1 MQEMTELIIGIILF
15 LPRTSIRTQSLDI
28 KIMTAKEIEEKVI
41 SRMRLQHKAY
51 KTEISYLGWIR
62 RYNRWLCGQRPLGSS
77 AEKMGAFLSYLARV
91 EEVAASTQNQ
101 AFNAL
106 LYMYRTLGVELGEV
120 KSLRAK
126 PGKFERHAP
135 SLREIQAVR
144 DVLRDANGHPV
155 RLLFDLLYGCGLR
168 VSEPLGL
175 RVKDVRLDRR
185 ELIIR
190 QAKGGKDRVV
200 KIPPSLYSRL
210 QLQIQSARL
219 IFERDAADGVP
230 IQVPSALG
238 RRSKSLC
245 RQWGW
250 MFVFPGHVP
259 VVHPRSGETVRFS
272 LHPGNIQR
280 EVARA
285 CRVAELTVPFTPH
298 NLRHSYATHCL
309 DSGANVHDVCECL
322 GHASLET
329 TKLYL
334 HPQVDRVAS
343 PLELLEAVV

>member
-1 MQEMTELIIGIILF
+1 MK
-15 LPRTSIRTQSLDI
+15 D
-28 KIMTAKEIEEKVI
+28 KEIEAKVI
-41 SRMRLQHKAY
+41 SRMRLQHKAW
-51 KTEISYLGWIR
+51 KTERSYLGWIR
-62 RYNRWLCGQRPLGSS
+62 RYMVWLKSKRPSGNS
-77 AEKMGAFLSYLARV
+77 AEKMGAFLTHIAQV

-101 AFNAL
+101 AFNAI

-126 PGKFERHAP
+126 PGQFQRHAP
-135 SLREIQAVR
+135 SMGDIKSVR
-144 DVLRDANGHPV
+144 DVLRDANGYPV

-175 RVKDVRLDRR
+175 RVKDVRIDRR

-200 KIPPSLYSRL
+200 KIPHSLYTRL
-210 QLQIQSARL
+210 QLQIQAARL
-219 IFERDAADGVP
+219 IFERDASDALP
-230 IQVPSALG
+230 IQIPGALG

-259 VVHPRSGETVRFS
+259 VEHPRTRGLVRYS

-280 EVARA
+280 EVNRA
-285 CRVAELTVPFTPH
+285 CKVAYLDVPFTPH
-298 NLRHSYATHCL
+298 HLRHSYATHSL
-309 DSGANVHDVCECL
+309 DSGANVHDVSECL
-322 GHASLET
+322 GHACLKT

-334 HPQVDRVAS
+334 HPQTDRVKS
-343 PLELLEAVV
+343 PLEMLEAC

>member
-1 MQEMTELIIGIILF
+1 MKAE
-15 LPRTSIRTQSLDI
+15 
-28 KIMTAKEIEEKVI
+28 EIEEKVVN
-41 SRMRLQHKAY
+41 RLRLQHRKW
-51 KTEISYLGWIR
+51 KTEQSYLGWIR
-62 RYNRWLCGQRPLGSS
+62 RYMAWLKKNKPAGDS
-77 AEKMGAFLSYLARV
+77 AKRMGAFLTHLAQV

-101 AFNAL
+101 AFNAI

-126 PGKFERHAP
+126 AGKFERHAP
-135 SLREIQAVR
+135 SLQEIKAVR
-144 DVLRDANGHPV
+144 DLLRDANGYPV

-190 QAKGGKDRVV
+190 QAKGGKDRIV

-219 IFERDAADGVP
+219 IFERDAEEGVP
-230 IQVPSALG
+230 IQVPTAMG

-259 VVHPRSGETVRFS
+259 VKHPRSSELVRFS

-285 CRVAELTVPFTPH
+285 CKLAELDTPFTPH
-298 NLRHSYATHCL
+298 HLRHSYATHCL
-309 DSGANVHDVCECL
+309 DSGSNIHDVKECL
-322 GHASLET
+322 GHANVET
-329 TKLYL
+329 TMIYL

-343 PLELLEAVV
+343 PLELLEAIG

>member
-1 MQEMTELIIGIILF
+1 
-15 LPRTSIRTQSLDI
+15 
-28 KIMTAKEIEEKVI
+28 MTAKEIEGKVI
-41 SRMRLQHKAY
+41 ARLRLQHKAY
-51 KTEISYLGWIR
+51 KTEQSYLGWIR
-62 RYNRWLCGQRPLGSS
+62 RYNSWLCEQRPAGAS
-77 AEKMGAFLSYLARV
+77 AEKMGAFLTYLAQV

-101 AFNAL
+101 AFNAI

-126 PGKFERHAP
+126 PGQFERHAP
-135 SLREIQAVR
+135 SMGEIKAVR
-144 DVLRDANGHPV
+144 DRLRDANGYPV

-175 RVKDVRLDRR
+175 RVKDVRMDRR

-200 KIPPSLYSRL
+200 KVPPSLYTCL

-219 IFERDAADGVP
+219 VFERDSADGVP
-230 IQVPSALG
+230 VQVPSALG
-238 RRSKSLC
+238 RRSRSLC

-259 VVHPRSGETVRFS
+259 VAHPRSGEVVRFS

-280 EVARA
+280 EVKRA
-285 CRVAELTVPFTPH
+285 CTAAELAVPFTPH
-298 NLRHSYATHCL
+298 HLRHAYATHCL
-309 DSGANVHDVCECL
+309 DSGANVHDVSECL

-334 HPQVDRVAS
+334 HAQVDRVQS
-343 PLELLEAVV
+343 PLERLASVA

>member
-1 MQEMTELIIGIILF
+1 MKAE
-15 LPRTSIRTQSLDI
+15 
-28 KIMTAKEIEEKVI
+28 EIEAKVI
-41 SRMRLQHKAY
+41 SRMRLQHRAW
-51 KTEISYLGWIR
+51 KTETSYLGWIR
-62 RYNRWLCGQRPLGSS
+62 RYMAWLQSARPGGES
-77 AEKMGAFLSYLARV
+77 ADKMGAFLTHLAQV

-101 AFNAL
+101 AFNAI
-106 LYMYRTLGVELGEV
+106 LYMYRTLGVDLGEV

-126 PGKFERHAP
+126 PGHHERHAP
-135 SLREIQAVR
+135 SMQEIRAVR
-144 DVLRDANGHPV
+144 DLLRDANGYPV

-175 RVKDVRLDRR
+175 RVKDVRMDRQ

-200 KIPPSLYSRL
+200 KIPPSLYTRL
-210 QLQIQSARL
+210 QLQIQKVRL
-219 IFERDAADGVP
+219 IFEQDAADGQP
-230 IQVPSALG
+230 IQIPGALG

-250 MFVFPGHVP
+250 MFIFPGHVP
-259 VVHPRSGETVRFS
+259 VAHPRSGEMVRFS

-285 CRVAELTVPFTPH
+285 CKLAKLTVPFTPH
-298 NLRHSYATHCL
+298 HLRHSYATHCL
-309 DSGANVHDVCECL
+309 DSGANVHDVSECL
-322 GHASLET
+322 GHANLET

-334 HPQVDRVAS
+334 HPQVDRVRS
-343 PLELLEAVV
+343 PLELLAATG

>member
-1 MQEMTELIIGIILF
+1 MN
-15 LPRTSIRTQSLDI
+15 
-28 KIMTAKEIEEKVI
+28 AKEIEAKVI
-41 SRMRLQHKAY
+41 SRMRLQHRAW
-51 KTEISYLGWIR
+51 KTEQSYLGWIR
-62 RYNRWLCGQRPLGSS
+62 RYMNWLKSNRPAGDS
-77 AEKMGAFLSYLARV
+77 AEKMGAFLTHIAQV

-101 AFNAL
+101 AFNAI

-126 PGKFERHAP
+126 PGHHERHAP
-135 SLREIQAVR
+135 SMQEIRSVR
-144 DVLRDANGHPV
+144 DLLRDANGYPV

-175 RVKDVRLDRR
+175 RVKDVRMDKQ

-200 KIPPSLYSRL
+200 KIPPSLFAPL
-210 QLQIQSARL
+210 QLQIQAARL
-219 IFERDAADGVP
+219 MFERDQADGLP
-230 IQVPSALG
+230 IQIPGALG

-259 VVHPRSGETVRFS
+259 VEHPRTKERVRFS

-280 EVARA
+280 EVKRA
-285 CRVAELTVPFTPH
+285 CRLAKLPVPFTPH
-298 NLRHSYATHCL
+298 HLRHSYATHCL
-309 DSGANVHDVCECL
+309 DSGANVHDVSECL
-322 GHASLET
+322 GHASLKT

-334 HPQVDRVAS
+334 HPQTDRVKS
-343 PLELLEAVV
+343 PLELLRAV

>member
-1 MQEMTELIIGIILF
+1 MN
-15 LPRTSIRTQSLDI
+15 
-28 KIMTAKEIEEKVI
+28 AKEIEEKVV
-41 SRMRLQHKAY
+41 SRMRLQHRAW
-51 KTEISYLGWIR
+51 KTERAYLGWIR
-62 RYNRWLCGQRPLGSS
+62 RYMDYLVSVKPDGDS
-77 AEKMGAFLSYLARV
+77 ANKMGAFLTHLAEV
-91 EEVAASTQNQ
+91 EDVAASTQNQ
-101 AFNAL
+101 AFNAI

-135 SLREIQAVR
+135 SMQDIRAVR
-144 DVLRDANGHPV
+144 DALRDANGYPI
-155 RLLFDLLYGCGLR
+155 RLLFDFLYGCGLR

-175 RVKDVRLDRR
+175 RVKDVRMDRR

-190 QAKGGKDRVV
+190 QAKGGKDRIV
-200 KIPPSLYSRL
+200 KIPPSLFVPL

-219 IFERDAADGVP
+219 MFERDAGDDLP
-230 IQVPSALG
+230 IQVPTAMG

-259 VVHPRSGETVRFS
+259 VEHPRSGGRVRFS
-272 LHPGNIQR
+272 LHPANIQR
-280 EVARA
+280 EVKRA
-285 CRVAELTVPFTPH
+285 CFLAKLTVPFTPH
-298 NLRHSYATHCL
+298 HLRHSYATHCL
-309 DSGANVHDVCECL
+309 DSGANVHDVSECL

-334 HPQVDRVAS
+334 HPQVDRVKS
-343 PLELLEAVV
+343 PLEMLQAVV

>member
-1 MQEMTELIIGIILF
+1 MN
-15 LPRTSIRTQSLDI
+15 
-28 KIMTAKEIEEKVI
+28 AKEIEALVI
-41 SRMRLQHKAY
+41 KRMRLQHRAW
-51 KTEISYLGWIR
+51 KTEQSYIAWIR
-62 RYNRWLCGQRPLGSS
+62 RYMAWLKSNRPAGES
-77 AEKMGAFLSYLARV
+77 AEKMGGFLTHLAQV

-106 LYMYRTLGVELGEV
+106 LYMYRALGVELGEV

-135 SLREIQAVR
+135 SLQEVKAVR
-144 DVLRDANGHPV
+144 DLIRDANGYPI

-175 RVKDVRLDRR
+175 RVKDVRMDRQ

-200 KIPPSLYSRL
+200 KLPPSLYTRL
-210 QLQIQSARL
+210 QLQIQAARL
-219 IFERDAADGVP
+219 IFERDAADDLP
-230 IQVPSALG
+230 IQVPTAMG

-259 VVHPRSGETVRFS
+259 VEHPRSSESVRYS

-280 EVARA
+280 EVSRA
-285 CRVAELTVPFTPH
+285 CKLAQLPVPFTPH
-298 NLRHSYATHCL
+298 HLRHGYATHCL
-309 DSGANVHDVCECL
+309 DSGANVHDVSECL

-334 HPQVDRVAS
+334 HPQVDRVRS
-343 PLELLEAVV
+343 PLELLEAVG